1 MKIETTRAN
10 FKVYFLDL
18 RLPSIPSNLCKTIQ
32 LVCKEQ
38 TLIYSLRELG
48 RQAYTIVEVVPEN
61 FNFIFTK
68 VTCKVWHNFTIVC
81 TFFALDEL

>member
-61 FNFIFTK
+61 FNFILVDKEYYNRYYLLVGGKYIT
-68 VTCKVWHNFTIVC
+68 
-81 TFFALDEL
+81 TF